1 MRQFAIIKD
10 VSSDKLFAIIV
21 KDDDFTV
28 CHGVHPA
35 GKKWAE
41 SYNKGLTKSIYDDL
55 QPGISVGSF
64 APVTATTQ
72 ALIDEATEGKPVRF
86 PDYSQLTY
94 VKSVN
99 YRYDGEIPQVKDAGL
114 SNLTDKDFFIG
125 ADYKGLAFRA
135 DAARLSLL
143 AKARLGHFGT
153 DSKGFNFTEKGTDQ
167 KALNEELFQTAQGSG
182 NTRRAA
188 KAVLLE
194 KHLNLEEHPGYLET
208 KEHSSPIRTKANRL
222 GRRIGGRGRGGG
234 GGGRGIR
241 KIGRSMKDPFDPKAW
256 DGDHDGIVQEGTI
269 WERPSIPGVN
279 TNFPGQR
286 RTRTKPR
293 NYPAD
298 DADGVEFRLRNR
310 REENRAQDEILN
322 TPVGEVIEDFPEA
335 AEALRNTLSGF
346 SEDDDI
352 WETPLRDITDN
363 GEYFGEDDLDRL
375 LDAAVPRRREG
386 ATDSFYRDEQGMR
399 SQRDVPPPP
408 PVPERESERDF
419 GDPPPPPPVPERRDL
434 PEPPEPGPRAP
445 APAPEPLERKPQLV
459 LPHAGT
465 SHGQMT
471 PEQRREQLD
480 AMEYEI
486 PAAREQALK
495 LRRLS
500 EERNRD
506 LNFFRGRGA
515 DGKRRNRHR
524 PGSDAAERGE
534 KPSGMNENAWH
545 RNETRWLQAQI
556 DSANE
561 GVHFWDQTDYQ
572 WSLQQ
577 QSLREFNARGEMAA
591 PRGMRSERYDITQ
604 DEAGKWRVMDTGN
617 RNMRLPEEYDNR
629 EDALR
634 EAIRRDNPR
643 GGMRSTQ
650 LLTPEERADHEER
663 FGPGT
668 RDGTRPLTPEERA
681 DHEERFGPGTRD
693 GTRPLTPE
701 ERADHEER
709 FGMRSERLRQG
720 DTVTVRHGGEDVE
733 GTVVR
738 YGRGGASGVGTDSYV
753 VDVGEQQ
760 SVWKR
765 PDEILEGPDSGGGM
779 RSQSAFNLEP
789 TPSKRFKE
797 FPQDHRNAPIIASSE
812 FARPQPG
819 VQPYGDKP
827 NLAGTEIVRG
837 SNNPGEIHIEVLGG
851 DHEGLSR
858 VKIFKQSRSD
868 LPRDR
873 GPNELRLDR
882 EILVPSENV
891 TLNAETNELE
901 WGGSSIY
908 QNSWETLGISGGREH
923 GRQWNDSGR
932 AKVSRILEPGEAGE
946 VGDRPND
953 RVRNRRGMR
962 SRTRDASVDRASQLQ
977 GMRSGGKRRRG
988 QAQPG
993 VDRHSDIDG
1002 QIWESLT
1009 DAERAHVGT
1018 AIDTEMRRRMHG
1030 LAWNDMDGIDP
1041 RRPKQKKRGDMTPEE
1056 ELEATFHVNP
1066 LGGIVKAYF
1075 DQQIRP
1081 DFQKDYDGDELA
1093 QKLKDYVFTDTDID
1107 TIEAAIESQ
1116 IEATGDATDKA
1127 ADQLKDQLREIRVYR
1142 NMVEQSDN
1150 GKDSDAF
1157 RFLEHLT
1164 PTQRAR
1170 IYNRANGADKDRLET
1185 SKASWGLS
1193 KGNRINS
1200 TIGSTFTERQTAIDA
1215 VKPGARRRTGE
1226 FSRSMAQRIWAPNPN
1241 SAYRRALR
1249 KARRGTSG
1257 STVPGFRREEDKR
1270 SIVARRVAQ
1279 LRRKLRVV
1287 KGRKGIQ
1294 GAINASEKKQIK
1306 KAVDFDAD
1314 GKLLTSDEGIA
1325 RLGKAS
1331 RALLGDKSLLKDVR
1345 MKGRGGKGTDGASE
1359 DEVEKIL
1366 NQNPEMA
1373 VIWDAMGM
1381 NDLPVVVDD
1390 DNFEALIDAGHP
1402 VIGRGHGSAGNAT
1415 DYLDDELR
1423 FLPGGG
1429 GEASGKGEYWSTGGG
1444 SWGSWQS
1451 TEGGNTVAVLTPN
1464 VRRMDG
1470 DTLDAESTA
1479 NRSVSQAFE
1488 LVRATYPGDELEKA
1502 DIAEVV
1508 SRMDAEIAKITDL
1521 AEGAPIWE
1529 TEVGQLWSHLLDSIR
1544 TSGNPDSLNA
1554 MLLLNKINNT
1564 RGGRNLIAPILGY
1577 DTIQSGSVELVMNR
1591 SAVITLGRT
1600 LGSSGLSQFFKQ
1612 AADVRSE
1619 GRRAR
1624 T

>member
-21 KDDDFTV
+21 KGDDFTV
-28 CHGVHPA
+28 CHGVHPV
-35 GKKWAE
+35 GKQWAD

-64 APVTATTQ
+64 APVTTTTQ
-72 ALIDEATEGKPVRF
+72 ALIDEAIEGKPVRF
-86 PDYSQLTY
+86 PDHSQLTY

-114 SNLTDKDFFIG
+114 SNLTDKDFFVG
-125 ADYKGLAFRA
+125 ADYKGVAFRA

-167 KALNEELFQTAQGSG
+167 KALNEELFQTARGSG
-182 NTRRAA
+182 NVRRAA

-194 KHLNLEEHPGYLET
+194 KHLNLEEHPGYLGT
-208 KEHSSPIRTKANRL
+208 REHSSPIRTKANRL
-222 GRRIGGRGRGGG
+222 GRRIGRGGGRGRGGG
-234 GGGRGIR
+234 GIR
-241 KIGRSMKDPFDPKAW
+241 KIGRSMQDPFDPKAW

-279 TNFPGQR
+279 TNLPGQR

-310 REENRAQDEILN
+310 REENRAQNEILS
-322 TPVGEVIEDFPEA
+322 TPVGEVIEEFPEA
-335 AEALRNTLSGF
+335 TEALRNTLSGF
-346 SEDDDI
+346 PEGDDI

-399 SQRDVPPPP
+399 SQRDAPPPP

-434 PEPPEPGPRAP
+434 PEPPEPGPRAS
-445 APAPEPLERKPQLV
+445 APAPEPPERKPQLV

-486 PAAREQALK
+486 PAARAKSRQMREIAQ
-495 LRRLS
+495 
-500 EERNRD
+500 ERNQD

-524 PGSDAAERGE
+524 PGSEAAAERGE

-545 RNETRWLQAQI
+545 RNETEWLQRQI

-561 GVHFWDQTDYQ
+561 GVYFWDQTDYQ

-643 GGMRSTQ
+643 GGMRSTRP
-650 LLTPEERADHEER
+650 LTPEERADHEER

-709 FGMRSERLRQG
+709 FGMRSSIEVGSGRPSGERIARAREEVALSAGPQRTSDGRLYDERTHGELVDAFTGAGLSISEAEAEADRRMQHRFG
-720 DTVTVRHGGEDVE
+720 DRWLQHPLNRD
-733 GTVVR
+733 R
-738 YGRGGASGVGTDSYV
+738 ISGR
-753 VDVGEQQ
+753 
-760 SVWKR
+760 
-765 PDEILEGPDSGGGM
+765 GGM
-779 RSQSAFNLEP
+779 RSESGGESQQDRIDRRERGEFDEMTRVGRAARETHEEP
-789 TPSKRFKE
+789 DGSVYE
-797 FPQDHRNAPIIASSE
+797 FRPTLHDKPERGGNWIDITDPGQRSE
-812 FARPQPG
+812 MARRATQRRQHEAQTGTSMGRLARPG
-819 VQPYGDKP
+819 
-827 NLAGTEIVRG
+827 AGSEWDRTTRG
-837 SNNPGEIHIEVLGG
+837 
-851 DHEGLSR
+851 
-858 VKIFKQSRSD
+858 
-868 LPRDR
+868 
-873 GPNELRLDR
+873 
-882 EILVPSENV
+882 
-891 TLNAETNELE
+891 
-901 WGGSSIY
+901 
-908 QNSWETLGISGGREH
+908 
-923 GRQWNDSGR
+923 
-932 AKVSRILEPGEAGE
+932 
-946 VGDRPND
+946 
-953 RVRNRRGMR
+953 GMR

-977 GMRSGGKRRRG
+977 GMRSGGRRRRG

-993 VDRHSDIDG
+993 LDRHSDIDG
-1002 QIWESLT
+1002 QIWETLT

-1041 RRPKQKKRGDMTPEE
+1041 RKPKQKKRSEMTPEE
-1056 ELEATFHVNP
+1056 EMEATFHVNP
-1066 LGGIVKAYF
+1066 LGGIVKQYF
-1075 DQQIRP
+1075 DQEIRP
-1081 DFQKDYDGDELA
+1081 GFKKDYDGDELA
-1093 QKLKDYVFTDTDID
+1093 QKLRDYVFTDTDID

-1127 ADQLKDQLREIRVYR
+1127 ADQLKDQLREIRIYR
-1142 NMVEQSDN
+1142 NMVEQSNN

-1157 RFLEHLT
+1157 QFLEHLT

-1170 IYNRANGADKDRLET
+1170 IYNRANGADKDRLKT

-1200 TIGSTFTERQTAIDA
+1200 TIGSTFTERQTAIDS
-1215 VKPGARRRTGE
+1215 VKPGVRRRAGE

-1249 KARRGTSG
+1249 KARRGGAG
-1257 STVPGFRREEDKR
+1257 SSLPGFRREEDKR

-1314 GKLLTSDEGIA
+1314 GKLVTSDEGIA

-1402 VIGRGHGSAGNAT
+1402 VIGRGHGSASNAT

-1429 GEASGKGEYWSTGGG
+1429 GEASGKGEYWSTGQG
-1444 SWGSWQS
+1444 SWGSWQT
-1451 TEGGNTVAVLTPN
+1451 TEGGNTAAVLTPN

-1508 SRMDAEIAKITDL
+1508 SKMDAEIAKITDL

-1529 TEVGQLWSHLLDSIR
+1529 TEVGQLWTHLLDSIR

-1612 AADVRSE
+1612 ASDVRSE

-1624 T
+1624 A

>member
-28 CHGVHPA
+28 CHGVHAA

-64 APVTATTQ
+64 APVRATTQ

-86 PDYSQLTY
+86 PDHSQLVY

-99 YRYDGEIPQVKDAGL
+99 YRYAGEIPQVKDAGL

-125 ADYKGLAFRA
+125 ADYKGSAFRA
-135 DAARLSLL
+135 DSARLSLL
-143 AKARLGHFGT
+143 AKARLGHFGA

-167 KALNEELFQTAQGSG
+167 KALNEELFQTARGSG
-182 NTRRAA
+182 NARRAA

-194 KHLNLEEHPGYLET
+194 KHLNLEEHPGYLGT
-208 KEHSSPIRTKANRL
+208 KEHSSSIRTKANRL
-222 GRRIGGRGRGGG
+222 GRRLAPGGGGGRGRG
-234 GGGRGIR
+234 GIR
-241 KIGRSMKDPFDPKAW
+241 KIGRSMKDPFDPNAW
-256 DGDHDGIVQEGTI
+256 DGDNDGIVQEGTV

-279 TNFPGQR
+279 TNLPGQR
-286 RTRTKPR
+286 HTRTKPR
-293 NYPAD
+293 SFPRD

-310 REENRAQDEILN
+310 REENRAQDEILS

-335 AEALRNTLSGF
+335 TEALRNTLSGF

-352 WETPLRDITDN
+352 WETPLRDITDD

-375 LDAAVPRRREG
+375 LDIAVPRRREG
-386 ATDSFYRDEQGMR
+386 TTDSFYRDEQGMR
-399 SQRDVPPPP
+399 SQRLQP
-408 PVPERESERDF
+408 
-419 GDPPPPPPVPERRDL
+419 GDKVT
-434 PEPPEPGPRAP
+434 
-445 APAPEPLERKPQLV
+445 V
-459 LPHAGT
+459 
-465 SHGQMT
+465 
-471 PEQRREQLD
+471 
-480 AMEYEI
+480 
-486 PAAREQALK
+486 
-495 LRRLS
+495 
-500 EERNRD
+500 
-506 LNFFRGRGA
+506 
-515 DGKRRNRHR
+515 RHR
-524 PGSDAAERGE
+524 GEDTEGTIVRLGQGGASGVGTDSYVVDVGER
-534 KPSGMNENAWH
+534 
-545 RNETRWLQAQI
+545 
-556 DSANE
+556 
-561 GVHFWDQTDYQ
+561 
-572 WSLQQ
+572 
-577 QSLREFNARGEMAA
+577 QSLWKRSDEILGSPGGM
-591 PRGMRSERYDITQ
+591 PSQRGMRSERYDITR
-604 DEAGKWRVMDTGN
+604 DEAGKWRVIDTGN

-629 EDALR
+629 EEALR

-643 GGMRSTQ
+643 GGMRSQRRPYAGTIPDRSGETRQ
-650 LLTPEERADHEER
+650 ERENRRMRGEFDEMTRVGRAARETHEEPDGSIYEFR
-663 FGPGT
+663 PTLHDKPERGGNWIDITDPGQ
-668 RDGTRPLTPEERA
+668 
-681 DHEERFGPGTRD
+681 
-693 GTRPLTPE
+693 
-701 ERADHEER
+701 
-709 FGMRSERLRQG
+709 RSEMARRATERRQHEAQTGTSMGRLARP
-720 DTVTVRHGGEDVE
+720 
-733 GTVVR
+733 
-738 YGRGGASGVGTDSYV
+738 GAGSEWDRIT
-753 VDVGEQQ
+753 
-760 SVWKR
+760 R
-765 PDEILEGPDSGGGM
+765 GGM
-779 RSQSAFNLEP
+779 RS
-789 TPSKRFKE
+789 
-797 FPQDHRNAPIIASSE
+797 
-812 FARPQPG
+812 
-819 VQPYGDKP
+819 
-827 NLAGTEIVRG
+827 
-837 SNNPGEIHIEVLGG
+837 
-851 DHEGLSR
+851 
-858 VKIFKQSRSD
+858 
-868 LPRDR
+868 
-873 GPNELRLDR
+873 
-882 EILVPSENV
+882 
-891 TLNAETNELE
+891 
-901 WGGSSIY
+901 
-908 QNSWETLGISGGREH
+908 
-923 GRQWNDSGR
+923 R
-932 AKVSRILEPGEAGE
+932 A
-946 VGDRPND
+946 
-953 RVRNRRGMR
+953 
-962 SRTRDASVDRASQLQ
+962 RDASVDRASQLQ
-977 GMRSGGKRRRG
+977 GMRSSRRRRRG
-988 QAQPG
+988 QAEPG
-993 VDRHSDIDG
+993 LDRHSDIDG
-1002 QIWESLT
+1002 QIWENLT

-1030 LAWNDMDGIDP
+1030 LAWNDMNGIDP
-1041 RRPKQKKRGDMTPEE
+1041 RKPKQKKRSEMTPEE
-1056 ELEATFHVNP
+1056 EMEATFHVNP
-1066 LGGIVKAYF
+1066 LGGIVKQYF
-1075 DQQIRP
+1075 DQAIRP
-1081 DFQKDYDGDELA
+1081 DFEKDYEGDELA
-1093 QKLKDYVFTDTDID
+1093 QKLRDYIFTDADID

-1127 ADQLKDQLREIRVYR
+1127 ADQLKDQLREIRIYR
-1142 NMVEQSDN
+1142 NMVEQSNN
-1150 GKDSDAF
+1150 GKDPDAF

-1200 TIGSTFTERQTAIDA
+1200 TIGSTFTERQAAIDA
-1215 VKPGARRRTGE
+1215 VEPGVRRRAGE

-1241 SAYRRALR
+1241 NAYRRALR
-1249 KARRGTSG
+1249 KARRGGAG
-1257 STVPGFRREEDKR
+1257 SSLPGFRREEDKR

-1314 GKLLTSDEGIA
+1314 GKLVTSDEGIA

-1331 RALLGDKSLLKDVR
+1331 RALLGDKSVLKDVR

-1402 VIGRGHGSAGNAT
+1402 VIGRGHGSASNAT

-1429 GEASGKGEYWSTGGG
+1429 GEASGKGEYWSTGQG
-1444 SWGSWQS
+1444 SWGSWQ
-1451 TEGGNTVAVLTPN
+1451 TVEGGNTVAVLTPN

-1470 DTLDAESTA
+1470 DTLDAEFTA
-1479 NRSVSQAFE
+1479 NRSVSRAFE

-1529 TEVGQLWSHLLDSIR
+1529 TEVGQLWTHLLDSIR

-1564 RGGRNLIAPILGY
+1564 SNGRNLIAPILGY

-1612 AADVRSE
+1612 ASDVRSE

-1624 T
+1624 A